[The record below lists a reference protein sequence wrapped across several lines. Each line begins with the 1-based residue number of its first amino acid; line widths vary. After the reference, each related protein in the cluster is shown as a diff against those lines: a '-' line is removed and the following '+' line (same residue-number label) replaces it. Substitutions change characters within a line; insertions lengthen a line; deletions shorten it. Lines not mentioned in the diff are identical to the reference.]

1 MTKIKIPEAASLG
14 SVLTKDELKTIV
26 GGAVAIVECKCTLT
40 IAITG
45 KDNKVYTRTEE
56 AEPDGN
62 FLTQAECSNA
72 CAARCNRV
80 ANCTNSFGTYI
91 VTGSTGYEPE
101 GPGGSGNAGG
111 SGIGFAF

>member
-45 KDNKVYTRTEE
+45 KDNQ
-56 AEPDGN
+56 DGR
-62 FLTQAECSNA
+62 S
-72 CAARCNRV
+72 
-80 ANCTNSFGTYI
+80 
-91 VTGSTGYEPE
+91 
-101 GPGGSGNAGG
+101 
-111 SGIGFAF
+111 

>member
-26 GGAVAIVECKCTLT
+26 GGAVAIVECKCLLT
-40 IAITG
+40 I
-45 KDNKVYTRTEE
+45 KVNVNGHDSTVSQE
-56 AEPDGN
+56 AEPYGN
-62 FLTQAECSNA
+62 FLTQAECSAA

-80 ANCTNSFGTYI
+80 ANCTGSDGIYTF
-91 VTGSTGYEPE
+91 TGSTGYEPE
-101 GPGGSGNAGG
+101 GPGGSGTIGG